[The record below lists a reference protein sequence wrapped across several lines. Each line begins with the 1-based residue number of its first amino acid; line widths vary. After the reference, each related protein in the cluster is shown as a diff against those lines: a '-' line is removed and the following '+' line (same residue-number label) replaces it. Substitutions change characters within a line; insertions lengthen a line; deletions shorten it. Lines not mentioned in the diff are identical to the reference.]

1 LTSPTD
7 EVEDSMHGN
16 NLTVTEWFFVELSD
30 TAWFMIE
37 MIPITMAIGAIIV
50 CAFALGQK
58 VTQHGKVF
66 CSLAVICAL
75 LLIIAQGGWISAH
88 LNDASW
94 FKSLADNIWTIF
106 NTLVMTTFILGSRIF
121 K

>member
-1 LTSPTD
+1 MQ
-7 EVEDSMHGN
+7 EG
-16 NLTVTEWFFVELSD
+16 NLTVTEWFFIELND
-30 TAWFMIE
+30 TTWFMIE

-50 CAFALGQK
+50 CGFALGK
-58 VTQHGKVF
+58 ATTQHSKVF

-88 LNDASW
+88 LNDESW

-106 NTLVMTTFILGSRIF
+106 NTLVMTTLILGSRIF

>member
-1 LTSPTD
+1 
-7 EVEDSMHGN
+7 MN
-16 NLTVTEWFFVELSD
+16 NLTETEWFFIELNDSV
-30 TAWFMIE
+30 WFMLE
-37 MIPITMAIGAIIV
+37 MIPVTLAMVTVIVMAL
-50 CAFALGQK
+50 ALGK
-58 VTQHGKVF
+58 KETFLGKLF

-75 LLIIAQGGWISAH
+75 LLVIAQGGWISAH
-88 LNDASW
+88 LNDERW